1 MAGLLQH
8 CPVNT
13 KTSVNLAMRGEATS
27 RTQERKIA
35 EAPLLAVLIVVG
47 WTSIVMR
54 TARTSGG
61 GMENW
66 EEVVARAKYDVRR
79 ERAAMSA
86 RSMCI
91 K

>member
-1 MAGLLQH
+1 
-8 CPVNT
+8 
-13 KTSVNLAMRGEATS
+13 
-27 RTQERKIA
+27 
-35 EAPLLAVLIVVG
+35 
-47 WTSIVMR
+47 MR